1 MDPNNTHEV
10 IFWDNLYKL
19 RPWLSKYP
27 VNMTDEE
34 WLKVLEKTFQVL
46 KFFTSPVRA
55 HGRGKGRILEVGHP
69 GIWSRDINILGMVL
83 GIYLHFLW
91 KIRFFNLMSRTY

>member
-1 MDPNNTHEV
+1 MA
-10 IFWDNLYKL
+10 IMSAKFY
-19 RPWLSKYP
+19 
-27 VNMTDEE
+27 EE
-34 WLKVLEKTFQVL
+34 
-46 KFFTSPVRA
+46 A
-55 HGRGKGRILEVGHP
+55 HNSLVSILEVGHP